1 VLQIHL
7 LLLALVVVAIV
18 VVDHSDSF
26 FREIINFFE
35 ETKPYGVRK
44 KIEGGRAKGEI
55 RYFNFGSLIFHL

>member
-7 LLLALVVVAIV
+7 LLLALLVVAIV
-18 VVDHSDSF
+18 VVHSDSF
-26 FREIINFFE
+26 FREIIDFFE